1 MTKIRAP
8 QGATWE
14 LAETDVP
21 RTQAAYVRLPD
32 GGVQTIVWAAPTII
46 CRHYD
51 GRRQPPKKC
60 TICVFVGVDTASAQA
75 ICSCSGLADLP
86 TATRSG
92 QLSPDEITAV
102 AAAVAHQR
110 PAFQN
115 PAMEEW

>member
-60 TICVFVGVDTASAQA
+60 TICVFASADTASAQA

-86 TATRSG
+86 TVTSPGR
-92 QLSPDEITAV
+92 LSQNQITAV
-102 AAAVAHQR
+102 AAEVARQR
-110 PAFQN
+110 PIFQN
-115 PAMEEW
+115 PSMEEW